1 VLLLKSGRRII
12 EMNTPNGQIQSAELI
27 FKPLATREEFD
38 GYDELLSSTYTRER
52 IFSKAFLPGSDVR
65 RFGVVDEEG
74 RIAGICGLKDLD
86 RDRTEFFLARIPVSV
101 CSNIRLKEVINVVIR
116 RPYHGSSAFSIL
128 CGGVAEA
135 AVAFGADLL
144 VGITRA
150 SLLKSFVKFGLDPAV
165 HEPLHLLGDEKIND
179 FIIYYDFRAPG
190 AVEYM
195 RARTSRVVEQSRR
208 MVVLR
213 SQYLARPQD
222 VNGTRPEDVIRLSK
236 AGAEINRVAD

>member
-1 VLLLKSGRRII
+1 
-12 EMNTPNGQIQSAELI
+12 MNASNGQIQSPELI
-27 FKPLATREEFD
+27 FKPLTTSEEFD
-38 GYDELLSSTYTRER
+38 GYDELLSSTYLRER

-86 RDRTEFFLARIPVSV
+86 RHRTEFFLARLPVGVSA
-101 CSNIRLKEVINVVIR
+101 NIRLKEVINVVIGR
-116 RPYHGSSAFSIL
+116 RYHGSSAFAVL

-144 VGITRA
+144 VGITRS

-165 HEPLHLLGDEKIND
+165 HEPLHLLGDEKVND

-195 RARTSRVVEQSRR
+195 RARTSRVIEQSRR

-213 SQYLARPQD
+213 SQYLERPRD
-222 VNGTRPEDVIRLSK
+222 VSCGSAAIVPFQ
-236 AGAEINRVAD
+236 G

>member
-1 VLLLKSGRRII
+1 
-12 EMNTPNGQIQSAELI
+12 MNAPNGKIQSPELI

-38 GYDELLSSTYTRER
+38 GYDELLSSTYLRER

-65 RFGVVDEEG
+65 RFGVVDEQG

-101 CSNIRLKEVINVVIR
+101 SSNIHIKEVINVVIR
-116 RPYHGSSAFSIL
+116 RPYHGSSAFAIL

-135 AVAFGADLL
+135 AVTFGADLL

-150 SLLKSFVKFGLDPAV
+150 PLLKSFVKFGLDPAV

-195 RARTSRVVEQSRR
+195 RARTSRVIEQSRR

-213 SQYLARPQD
+213 SQYLARSQD
-222 VNGTRPEDVIRLSK
+222 VNCTRTATVPLR
-236 AGAEINRVAD
+236 N

>member
-1 VLLLKSGRRII
+1 MNAPI
-12 EMNTPNGQIQSAELI
+12 EEPAQSPKLN
-27 FKPLATREEFD
+27 FKPLVTRAEFD
-38 GYDELLSSTYTRER
+38 EYDELLSGTYLRER

-74 RIAGICGLKDLD
+74 RIAGICGLKNVD
-86 RDRTEFFLARIPVSV
+86 RARSEFLLERIPVSV
-101 CSNIRLKEVINVVIR
+101 SSSIQIKEVINVVIR
-116 RPYHGSSAFSIL
+116 RPYHGSSAFAIL

-135 AVAFGADLL
+135 AVALGAHLL

-195 RARTSRVVEQSRR
+195 RARTARVIEQSRR

-213 SQYLARPQD
+213 AQYLAR
-222 VNGTRPEDVIRLSK
+222 SK
-236 AGAEINRVAD
+236 GMDCARTATISDAAE

>member
-1 VLLLKSGRRII
+1 
-12 EMNTPNGQIQSAELI
+12 MNVSNVQIQMPELI
-27 FKPLATREEFD
+27 FKPLVTREEFD
-38 GYDELLSSTYTRER
+38 RYDELLSSTYQRER

-74 RIAGICGLKDLD
+74 RVAGICGLKDVD
-86 RDRTEFFLARIPVSV
+86 RDRREFFLGRIPVRAF
-101 CSNIRLKEVINVVIR
+101 SNIQIKEVINVVIR
-116 RPYHGSSAFSIL
+116 RPYHGSSAFAVL

-135 AVAFGADLL
+135 AVALGADLL

-190 AVEYM
+190 ALEYM
-195 RARTSRVVEQSRR
+195 RARTSRVIEQSRR

-213 SQYLARPQD
+213 SQYLARSEGMD
-222 VNGTRPEDVIRLSK
+222 CARTATASD
-236 AGAEINRVAD
+236 AAE

>member
-1 VLLLKSGRRII
+1 
-12 EMNTPNGQIQSAELI
+12 
-27 FKPLATREEFD
+27 
-38 GYDELLSSTYTRER
+38 
-52 IFSKAFLPGSDVR
+52 
-65 RFGVVDEEG
+65 
-74 RIAGICGLKDLD
+74 
-86 RDRTEFFLARIPVSV
+86 
-101 CSNIRLKEVINVVIR
+101 
-116 RPYHGSSAFSIL
+116 L

-135 AVAFGADLL
+135 AVTFGADLL

-213 SQYLARPQD
+213 AQYLARSQD
-222 VNGTRPEDVIRLSK
+222 GNNVRTASAPLQN
-236 AGAEINRVAD
+236 